1 MPELPEVETVRT
13 AIESQMK
20 GLVINKVTISDKKM
34 RWPIPQDLPEQI
46 TGGVIMGVRRRAKYL
61 LIDIDMAHD
70 KKWKLS
76 GLPKENREEHK
87 GIEWCL
93 LIHLGMSGSV
103 RIYPPDRTPDS
114 THDSTPKQQKHDH
127 LIICAGGHHLSKGQD
142 TGLTQMVLNDP
153 RRFGGAQ
160 LIKRSDQDQHPLL
173 RALGAEPL
181 GNQWNGE
188 ALKEALKGRK
198 TSIKAALLDQRVV
211 SGIGNIYA
219 SEALHQARISP
230 RRQAGTISKVKA
242 EALST
247 AVKDVLMRAIASG
260 GTSLRDHVQPGGEI
274 GYFVQ
279 KLHVYGREG
288 QACHHCGSTIKLIR
302 QAGRSSFYC
311 PQCQR

>member
-46 TGGVIMGVRRRAKYL
+46 IGGVIMGVRRRAKYL

-70 KKWKLS
+70 KKWMLS
-76 GLPKENREEHK
+76 GLTKENREEHK

-103 RIYPPDRTPDS
+103 RIYPPDHNT
-114 THDSTPKQQKHDH
+114 TKQQKHDH
-127 LIICAGGHHLSKGQD
+127 LIIRSGGHHPTKGQD

-219 SEALHQARISP
+219 SEALHQAKISP

-288 QACHHCGSTIKLIR
+288 QACHQCSSTIKLIR